1 MRTAVVDIG
10 TNSTRLLIAELDG
23 GKVTGELHRDSIVT
37 RLGDGVDRARHLHPA
52 SIARVHAV
60 LDTYAAAIE
69 RLGADRRIAV
79 MTSAV
84 RDASNGDEFASA
96 IAERYRLEAHV
107 IAGEEEARLT
117 YLGATSERDA
127 GDRTPTLLID
137 IGGGSTELVIGHGH
151 ELDFRVSTQAGV
163 VRQTERHLHDDPPTP
178 EQIRQLE
185 LDVDE
190 IVAHA
195 VPAEQRTR
203 VRHALAVAGTATSLA
218 AIDQRLDP
226 YDPEKVHGY
235 VLTSEEC
242 RRLRDR
248 IARMT
253 LEQRQALSG
262 LDPAR
267 APTIIAGVLI
277 LGRLLELFEVP
288 AVEVSEHDILRG
300 AALAYS

>member
-1 MRTAVVDIG
+1 
-10 TNSTRLLIAELDG
+10 
-23 GKVTGELHRDSIVT
+23 
-37 RLGDGVDRARHLHPA
+37 
-52 SIARVHAV
+52 
-60 LDTYAAAIE
+60 
-69 RLGADRRIAV
+69 
-79 MTSAV
+79 
-84 RDASNGDEFASA
+84 
-96 IAERYRLEAHV
+96 
-107 IAGEEEARLT
+107 
-117 YLGATSERDA
+117 
-127 GDRTPTLLID
+127 
-137 IGGGSTELVIGHGH
+137 
-151 ELDFRVSTQAGV
+151 
-163 VRQTERHLHDDPPTP
+163 
-178 EQIRQLE
+178 
-185 LDVDE
+185 
-190 IVAHA
+190 
-195 VPAEQRTR
+195 

-288 AVEVSEHDILRG
+288 AVEVSEQDILRG